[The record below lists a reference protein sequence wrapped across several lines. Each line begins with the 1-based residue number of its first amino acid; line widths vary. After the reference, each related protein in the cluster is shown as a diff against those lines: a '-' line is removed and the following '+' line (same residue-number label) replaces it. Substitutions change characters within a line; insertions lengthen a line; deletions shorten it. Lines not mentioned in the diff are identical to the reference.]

1 MYSPAY
7 YRETDLAELDR
18 LAAAHPFATLIT
30 VRDGAPFATHLPVLY
45 ARDGARVTIR
55 GHWAR
60 ANPQWRAFALS
71 AGAAS
76 VGATSVGAA
85 SVAAA
90 SVGAASSRDKTPEH
104 PPASRIDRPS
114 SGLEGPPTA
123 SEALLILHGAHAYV
137 SPSWYPDKEEAARVP
152 TWNYAVAHLHGE
164 LEVFDDTDSLA
175 ALVSELS
182 DVFEAAHGLHWRF
195 EPERDDHRV
204 QLKGIVGFRLVA
216 SHIELKFKLNQNHPE
231 ANRRGVIAGL
241 TAHGGDARLALAEL
255 MRARLDQP
263 AAPE

>member
-7 YRETDLAELDR
+7 YRENDLAELDR

-60 ANPQWRAFALS
+60 ANPQWRAS
-71 AGAAS
+71 AMSEGAAS

-85 SVAAA
+85 SV
-90 SVGAASSRDKTPEH
+90 GAASSRDIP
-104 PPASRIDRPS
+104 
-114 SGLEGPPTA
+114 L
-123 SEALLILHGAHAYV
+123 SEALLILRGPHAYV

-164 LEVFDDTDSLA
+164 LEVFDDTDSLGT
-175 ALVSELS
+175 LVSELS
-182 DVFEAAHGLHWRF
+182 DVHEAAHGLHWRF
-195 EPERDDHRV
+195 EPERTDHRV